1 MCSFPCVI
9 ISCKRTKFSST
20 DLYWKNSSLLGNDV
34 IHVHVKVK
42 HFILPYRQL
51 INILLLSTLNTFVS
65 CIELTNLNYHYFRID
80 RNNAIGYMSDIH
92 LSDSPTNILSKML
105 LILKKI
111 IWFNYSDFG
120 TNYFFKYL
128 LKIICLFNFWSFS
141 DQSSEHS
148 ITLVWFTPDLTRKSW
163 YKLHSLVNG
172 LNKTK
177 EVQIST
183 FVL

>member
-1 MCSFPCVI
+1 MRAQSGIIYFVGEKLYYVLDKILCSFPCVI

-51 INILLLSTLNTFVS
+51 INILLLSALNTFVS

-105 LILKKI
+105 LILKK
-111 IWFNYSDFG
+111 NY
-120 TNYFFKYL
+120 L
-128 LKIICLFNFWSFS
+128 I
-141 DQSSEHS
+141 
-148 ITLVWFTPDLTRKSW
+148 
-163 YKLHSLVNG
+163 
-172 LNKTK
+172 
-177 EVQIST
+177 
-183 FVL
+183 

>member
-1 MCSFPCVI
+1 MFTSGLGEVTWSKDGSSLLKPVFLKIDEGYHAARECAAFFTIETKRSGKLPSSARAERHNLFCRGKVILRFRQNFCAI

-51 INILLLSTLNTFVS
+51 INILLLSALNTFVS

-105 LILKKI
+105 LILKK
-111 IWFNYSDFG
+111 NY
-120 TNYFFKYL
+120 L
-128 LKIICLFNFWSFS
+128 I
-141 DQSSEHS
+141 
-148 ITLVWFTPDLTRKSW
+148 
-163 YKLHSLVNG
+163 
-172 LNKTK
+172 
-177 EVQIST
+177 
-183 FVL
+183 